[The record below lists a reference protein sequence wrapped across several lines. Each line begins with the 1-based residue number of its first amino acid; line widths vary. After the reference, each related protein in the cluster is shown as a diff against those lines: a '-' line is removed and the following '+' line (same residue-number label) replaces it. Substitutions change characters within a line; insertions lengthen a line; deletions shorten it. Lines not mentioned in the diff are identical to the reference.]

1 MAERRKL
8 ANNLPK
14 FKAEFEGL
22 KKDLDNA
29 LTELPNS
36 KEIPSLL
43 TSITSAGKSAGLDF
57 LTFRPKGETPKEFY
71 AEVPVDIVVSG
82 PFFGIANFF
91 VAVGN
96 LPRIVNISNVVFSD
110 IRNDRGRNLV
120 KVNCQATTFRFLD
133 KQEIKDPRM
142 TKRRSNMRLISRG
155 WLLFV
160 LLLAAAAP
168 GCKKKAPPPPPPQV
182 TPLPE
187 KSGTG
192 YCTGQCRTDQ
202 DFYRKKA
209 CCRSACPEADVYCN
223 APQPPGAVSLDF
235 TSKRDPFRPFVQVRP
250 SSLPQARLTE
260 AE

>member
-1 MAERRKL
+1 MHPQVEKIVNLPMKQKLAALALLLTAVAAGFFFGIEKPKLDELKNLQGKLAKIRSEVAETKKL

-57 LTFRPKGETPKEFY
+57 LVFRPKAETPKEFY

-82 PFFGIANFF
+82 PFLGIANFF
-91 VAVGN
+91 VAVSN
-96 LPRIVNISNVVFSD
+96 LPRIVNISNVAFGD

-133 KQEIKDPRM
+133 KQEIKDP
-142 TKRRSNMRLISRG
+142 KDD
-155 WLLFV
+155 
-160 LLLAAAAP
+160 
-168 GCKKKAPPPPPPQV
+168 KKK
-182 TPLPE
+182 
-187 KSGTG
+187 K
-192 YCTGQCRTDQ
+192 
-202 DFYRKKA
+202 
-209 CCRSACPEADVYCN
+209 
-223 APQPPGAVSLDF
+223 
-235 TSKRDPFRPFVQVRP
+235 
-250 SSLPQARLTE
+250 
-260 AE
+260 